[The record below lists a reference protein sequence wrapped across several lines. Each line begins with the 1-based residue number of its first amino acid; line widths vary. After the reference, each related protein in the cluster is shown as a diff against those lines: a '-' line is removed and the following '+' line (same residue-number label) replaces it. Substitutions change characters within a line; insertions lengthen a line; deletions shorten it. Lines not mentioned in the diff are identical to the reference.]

1 MLFSEANSEILDGM
15 EDLGLLPHGAH
26 LYRKPN
32 TAGGHTYYSDECGVM
47 SFVWDTCLAHRSTLI
62 AALLAEEHRVYL
74 EQMAKRGKTISGHV
88 DSKQA
93 KAIRV
98 SFLNPVPEKKVE

>member
-1 MLFSEANSEILDGM
+1 M
-15 EDLGLLPHGAH
+15 
-26 LYRKPN
+26 
-32 TAGGHTYYSDECGVM
+32 
-47 SFVWDTCLAHRSTLI
+47 
-62 AALLAEEHRVYL
+62 AALLIEEHSVYL
-74 EQMAKRGKTISGHV
+74 KQVAKRKETISGHV

>member
-1 MLFSEANSEILDGM
+1 MLFSEASNEILDDM

-32 TAGGHTYYSDECGVM
+32 GVGGHVYYSDECGVM
-47 SFVWDTCLAHRSTLI
+47 SFVWDTCIAHRSTLM
-62 AALLAEEHRVYL
+62 AALLIEEHSVYL
-74 EQMAKRGKTISGHV
+74 KQVAKRKETISGYV
-88 DSKQA
+88 KPEQA
-93 KAIRV
+93 EAVRG